1 MLLQF
6 VVELVDLICLL
17 PARTDLFSL
26 EIKVEGFNTTDAL
39 GRKVY
44 TKGSVIKWD
53 VEIGS
58 FSLDLLRESLR
69 NEVKWASNQSASL
82 WFFDKNV
89 QEDVRLVSDI
99 QMIDLF
105 DMYMFEMCCC
115 LLVGVFDNAVA
126 NALSMS

>member
-1 MLLQF
+1 M
-6 VVELVDLICLL
+6 ICLL
-17 PARTDLFSL
+17 PARTDLFLL
-26 EIKVEGFNTTDAL
+26 EIKVESFNTTYTL

-58 FSLDLLRESLR
+58 FSLDLLRKSLR

-89 QEDVRLVSDI
+89 
-99 QMIDLF
+99 
-105 DMYMFEMCCC
+105 
-115 LLVGVFDNAVA
+115 
-126 NALSMS
+126 